1 MSYLYVSEQGAN
13 IGITNNRFQVKYKD
27 GLVRS
32 IPIETLEVI
41 EVFGNIQITT
51 QCLTECLKRGTNIL
65 FYSTNGAYFGRLIS
79 TSHVNVQR
87 QRKQA
92 ELGKNEEFK
101 LIFSKRIITAK
112 IRNQIVLLR
121 RYARSRKVE
130 IERAVIEMQNMY
142 KKSERATSIEQVMG
156 YEGTA
161 AKIYFKVI
169 GTLIEPE
176 FSFKG
181 RSKRP
186 PLDPFNSMISLGYSI
201 IMNELYGKIEGKGL
215 NPYFGIMHKDREK
228 HPTLAS
234 DLMEEWRA
242 VLIDSTVLKV
252 IQVATPEKRINE
264 HYHKDY
270 DVEVLWELNEDN
282 EEGCENRCKEI
293 QCPTLSKIKKEEII
307 KKHILAYDYKA
318 GLDVV
323 ETLKKEETE
332 SYRDLIYLASR
343 RIMLDFNGVDEMIR
357 KTGVQCIP
365 VCTSSERKY
374 FEYALNLKIRLK
386 KGEYVDF
393 IRAVTPIIVDMFELI
408 LRKQCGIKVD
418 DYCDKYKKD
427 GKTVRYWSMKKLEN
441 TEVGRILNDLY
452 KGEFREKNIYSHHLK
467 GLIERYSNDAYLLQ
481 LVKDIRLVEANIR
494 NLAAHEIVSITDVT
508 IKELTGFIPEKIM
521 KMIQELFRYTGIS
534 IKEEYWDSY
543 DNMNRM
549 ILERIS

>member
-13 IGITNNRFQVKYKD
+13 IGITNNRIQVKYKD

-51 QCLTECLKRGTNIL
+51 QCLTECLKIGIDIL
-65 FYSTNGAYFGRLIS
+65 FYSTKGAYFGRLIS

-92 ELGKNEEFK
+92 EIGKNEEFK
-101 LIFSKRIITAK
+101 LAFSKRIITAK

-142 KKSERATSIEQVMG
+142 KKIERATSIEQVMG

-242 VLIDSTVLKV
+242 VLIDSTVLSM
-252 IQVATPEKRINE
+252 ING
-264 HYHKDY
+264 H
-270 DVEVLWELNEDN
+270 
-282 EEGCENRCKEI
+282 EI
-293 QCPTLSKIKKEEII
+293 GKEEF
-307 KKHILAYDYKA
+307 YTS
-318 GLDVV
+318 V
-323 ETLKKEETE
+323 EQPGVFLEKEA
-332 SYRDLIYLASR
+332 L
-343 RIMLDFNGVDEMIR
+343 
-357 KTGVQCIP
+357 
-365 VCTSSERKY
+365 RKY
-374 FEYALNLKIRLK
+374 I
-386 KGEYVDF
+386 
-393 IRAVTPIIVDMFELI
+393 
-408 LRKQCGIKVD
+408 
-418 DYCDKYKKD
+418 
-427 GKTVRYWSMKKLEN
+427 KKLETKFR
-441 TEVGRILNDLY
+441 TESKYLTYIDYRVSFRQALDLQIGQFI
-452 KGEFREKNIYSHHLK
+452 KA
-467 GLIERYSNDAYLLQ
+467 IETENPEVYTSI
-481 LVKDIRLVEANIR
+481 VIR
-494 NLAAHEIVSITDVT
+494 
-508 IKELTGFIPEKIM
+508 
-521 KMIQELFRYTGIS
+521 
-534 IKEEYWDSY
+534 
-543 DNMNRM
+543 
-549 ILERIS
+549 